1 VKFCR
6 SSIMPYLSVVIFVTG
21 WALTPV
27 FVRYMKDSY
36 EPHSQAFIRYGSAA
50 VALLVYSALFF
61 PEELKAA
68 LRRWRSLF
76 SMSLLVLAMQFA
88 WTVAIYNT
96 TATKAQLVTTVQAPL
111 VIFLSFLV
119 FREEHAVIR
128 SWRYLLGT
136 ALCIV
141 GVMGVFMQRSGAG
154 VSLVVDLA
162 LVLLLFVSITWA
174 VYAVWGRHTAK
185 SLHPVALFTVLSLF
199 VTAGFF
205 LSTLLFGNYRCLVE
219 AGTRMNGIAFISGV
233 VCIAAAHCAFHHAQ
247 LHLGSAYC
255 TSLQLVS
262 PFITHVIALFFWS
275 DEKLI
280 FVQQL
285 GGLLL
290 ILGCLMVIRSRALG
304 SLLSGGSASEKA
316 S

>member
-1 VKFCR
+1 M
-6 SSIMPYLSVVIFVTG
+6 IPYLSVVVFVLG

-27 FVRYMKDSY
+27 FVRYKKDAY

-50 VALLVYSALFF
+50 VALFVYSLFWL
-61 PEELKAA
+61 PAELKEAFK
-68 LRRWRSLF
+68 RWRTLL

-111 VIFLSFLV
+111 VILLSFLL

-136 ALCIV
+136 AFCII
-141 GVMGVFMQRSGAG
+141 GVVGVFMQRTSTSVA
-154 VSLVVDLA
+154 LVVDLA
-162 LVLLLFVSITWA
+162 LMLLLFVSFTWA

-185 SLHPVALFTVLSLF
+185 SLHPVAMFTVLSLF

-205 LSTLLFGNYRCLVE
+205 ISTLVFGDYRCLLD
-219 AGTRMNGIAFISGV
+219 AGFRMNGIAFISGV
-233 VCIAAAHCAFHHAQ
+233 ICIAAAHCAFHHAQ

-290 ILGCLMVIRSRALG
+290 IAGCLLVIRSRALG
-304 SLLSGGSASEKA
+304 SGLLSESSE
-316 S
+316 

>member
-1 VKFCR
+1 MNLRRKN
-6 SSIMPYLSVVIFVTG
+6 MLPYLSVVVFVMG

-27 FVRYMKDSY
+27 FVRYMKDAY

-50 VALLVYSALFF
+50 VALFFYSLIWL
-61 PEELKAA
+61 PEELKEAFK
-68 LRRWRSLF
+68 RWRTLL

-111 VIFLSFLV
+111 VILLSFLL

-128 SWRYLLGT
+128 SWRYLVGT
-136 ALCIV
+136 AFCIV
-141 GVMGVFMQRSGAG
+141 GVVGVFMQRTSTSVA
-154 VSLVVDLA
+154 LVVDLA
-162 LVLLLFVSITWA
+162 LMLLLFVSITWA

-185 SLHPVALFTVLSLF
+185 SLHPIAMFTVLSLF

-205 LSTLLFGNYRCLVE
+205 VSTLLFGDYRCLLE
-219 AGTRMNGIAFISGV
+219 AGLRMNGIAFISGV
-233 VCIAAAHCAFHHAQ
+233 ICIAAAHCAFHHAQ

-280 FVQQL
+280 FVQQM

-290 ILGCLMVIRSRALG
+290 IAGCLLVIRSRALG
-304 SLLSGGSASEKA
+304 GGLLSESSE
-316 S
+316 